1 MIEICVLFTALS
13 ILVYGGSR
21 LMMLSFEL
29 EQTSAALGINMGYV
43 YIVLPLSGVLIVI
56 NCIENLVNY
65 TQQTFKEQ
73 A

>member
-1 MIEICVLFTALS
+1 
-13 ILVYGGSR
+13 
-21 LMMLSFEL
+21 MMLSFEL